1 MKQYTVYVCETCGY
15 ESKSFD
21 DMEEHE
27 ASHLGLTV
35 TEMDEYRALKFFVN
49 YKRSITYLRN
59 NEDTRRDF
67 DSAVE
72 QLVAFEKAHGI
83 VKE

>member
-21 DMEEHE
+21 DMEKHE

-35 TEMDEYRALKFFVN
+35 EEFYEYTGLKYIASYKGSIMFF
-49 YKRSITYLRN
+49 RN

-72 QLVAFEKAHGI
+72 RLVAFEKAHGI